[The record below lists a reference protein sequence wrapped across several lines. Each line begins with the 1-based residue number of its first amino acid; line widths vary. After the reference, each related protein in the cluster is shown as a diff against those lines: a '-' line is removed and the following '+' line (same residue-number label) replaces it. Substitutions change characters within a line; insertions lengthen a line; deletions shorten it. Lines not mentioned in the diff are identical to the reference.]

1 MGALNLFGTLNLM
14 GTLTLA
20 ADGGK
25 VTVDGAPVLLEFE
38 DVSHAHDTDAA
49 PVILPPPP
57 AGPMDPGTAV
67 KIFKSFNSTVKV
79 KVKGKDKNIV
89 AMGVHLQGDT
99 PTWPGM
105 VLPGSTKV
113 TINRI
118 PINVQG
124 DKGITLPNGG
134 SVEYSSSGQE

>member
-1 MGALNLFGTLNLM
+1 MCALNLSGTLNLM

-20 ADGGK
+20 GDGGK
-25 VTVDGAPVLLEFE
+25 VTVDGKEILVEIPIE
-38 DVSHAHDTDAA
+38 DARHAHGTGA

-57 AGPMDPGTAV
+57 AGPTDPGANV

-79 KVKGKDKNIV
+79 GEKKIV
-89 AMGVHLQGDT
+89 AMGLHLQGDT
-99 PTWPGM
+99 PIKPGWPGM
-105 VLPGSTKV
+105 VLPGSKKV